1 MNRKYRLKAG
11 LIMTNNI
18 WGKGIYSNIINSYM
32 KAPSSPKIKGTLL
45 AIDENKVKL
54 DVGNGKAMDLVLN
67 KFLNA
72 KVGDTVTIKKSDI
85 VNAKMGSINTTTE
98 EPSAEITQ
106 GKYEYIL
113 SSLGMP
119 AKEGNIEAAKILDHH
134 GVNVTKENI
143 VSFLAAKEQLSSLS
157 EKLDYDKVIQLKDK
171 DIDFEKESLQKV
183 LQELEGVKVEKKP
196 FSLLRFLGLKK
207 DMTTEEAEKIAHDLY
222 GSKMGKDVTDIIKA
236 LDKAGV
242 KITRESID
250 HVDRLFH
257 KLHNI
262 QGIEDTT
269 IIDSV
274 KNKIEPSIDALYKL
288 KNAITKGAIRLE
300 EKLGEMV
307 SKAYNA
313 YGSAGNMVTEEDLKR
328 LEGDIEARLME
339 MGVKVTEEIISTAKD
354 VVARGLDLTKENLE
368 RIVAIKGSILELNT
382 NLDYEKTAILMA
394 GGIDMEKIHVVHLAN
409 MVADIADSQTMDI
422 SLGLDKLGIL
432 QLIEKLDM
440 MTIALHHKL
449 GLENTLEGLNITQ
462 GMMDGEISLE
472 QWLSQLQGLED
483 SKETAGNIKMEDVTR
498 ILENRSAENAIEAEA
513 KAAIYLRANAE
524 RLGSL
529 MEEGYSKELIHALI
543 QVDKP
548 LNLSN
553 VQALLMEKRM
563 LDRVAE
569 NLTNEKI
576 ESILDG
582 GNKVEKL
589 SLNQLERL
597 LTSSSKANEQPS
609 EEKTVQD
616 ALKNAAAIEEA
627 VDKAKGL
634 VDTLKQITPERR
646 DSIISLLMKNAMPL
660 TLKEVQKLS
669 FFLNNERQIGHEL
682 EAILS
687 IIENNKN
694 EEIAQL
700 AARLRTGIHKMTSD
714 MKEGK
719 PFGERPYEEFSQIL
733 RALESKSA
741 HLSGGERSS
750 LQKSGERL
758 LDSLELQVHLNRQ
771 DTLLQLPLMMGDQLK
786 NLQMYVMRDKKGSKK
801 IDPKNMSVLLN
812 FDTNN
817 MGNIN
822 IYMAV
827 NYSNIVMKIGLN
839 HTEDK
844 ELIENYTKDLE
855 KYLEDLGYSLKDL
868 SFRIDEDTHILSMH
882 REIEGNHQSLKKLL
896 DIKI

>member
-1 MNRKYRLKAG
+1 MDRKYRWKAG

-67 KFLNA
+67 KFLDA
-72 KVGDTVTIKKSDI
+72 KVGDVVTINKGDI
-85 VNAKMGSINTTTE
+85 VDSKLVSSNTSTE
-98 EPSAEITQ
+98 KSSTEGTQ

-119 AKEGNIEAAKILDHH
+119 VKEGSIEAAKTLDHH
-134 GVNVTKENI
+134 GVNITKENI
-143 VSFLAAKEQLSSLS
+143 ASFMSAKEQLSSLS
-157 EKLDYDKVIQLKDK
+157 EKLDYDTVIQLKDK

-183 LQELEGVKVEKKP
+183 LQELEGVKAEKKP

-207 DMTTEEAEKIAHDLY
+207 DMTTEEAEKIAHNLY

-250 HVDRLFH
+250 HVDRLFN

-274 KNKIEPSIDALYKL
+274 KNKIEPSIDTLYKL

-307 SKAYNA
+307 SKAYGA
-313 YGSAGNMVTEEDLKR
+313 YGSAGNMVTEGDLRK
-328 LEGDIEARLME
+328 LEGDIEARLVG
-339 MGVKVTEEIISTAKD
+339 MGVKVTEEVISTAKD
-354 VVARGLDLTKENLE
+354 VIARGLDLTKENLE

-394 GGIDMEKIHVVHLAN
+394 NGIDVEKIDVVQLAN
-409 MVADIADSQTMDI
+409 MVEDIAGSQNMDI
-422 SLGLDKLGIL
+422 SLGLDKLNIL

-449 GLENTLEGLNITQ
+449 GLENTLESLNITQ
-462 GMMDGEISLE
+462 SMMDGDINLE
-472 QWLSQLQGLED
+472 QWLSQLQGLEEF
-483 SKETAGNIKMEDVTR
+483 KEVAGNIKVEDVAH
-498 ILENRSAENAIEAEA
+498 ILENLSAENTIETEA
-513 KAAIYLRANAE
+513 KAAIYLRSNAE

-529 MEEGYSKELIHALI
+529 MEEGYSKEIIHALI
-543 QVDKP
+543 QSDTP
-548 LNLSN
+548 LNIAN
-553 VQALLMEKRM
+553 VQTLLMEKRV
-563 LDRVAE
+563 LERVAE
-569 NLTNEKI
+569 NLTNDRI
-576 ESILDG
+576 QGILDA

-589 SLNQLERL
+589 QLNQLERL
-597 LTSSSKANEQPS
+597 LSSSSKANEQS
-609 EEKTVQD
+609 KDEKAMQD
-616 ALKNAAAIEEA
+616 ASKNPAAIEET

-669 FFLNNERQIGHEL
+669 FFLNNEKQIGQEL
-682 EAILS
+682 EEMLS
-687 IIENNKN
+687 VIENNKN
-694 EEIAQL
+694 KEIVQL
-700 AARLRTGIHKMTSD
+700 ADRLRAGIHKMTAD
-714 MKEGK
+714 MKDGK
-719 PFGERPYEEFSQIL
+719 ALGERPYDEFSRIL
-733 RALESKSA
+733 RDLQSKSSY
-741 HLSGGERSS
+741 LSSGERSS

-827 NYSNIVMKIGLN
+827 NYSNIVMKVGLN
-839 HTEDK
+839 DRSDK
-844 ELIENYTKDLE
+844 ELIENYTRDLE
-855 KYLEDLGYSLKDL
+855 QYLEDLGYNLKDL
-868 SFRIDEDTHILSMH
+868 SFRIDEDTHILSMNQ
-882 REIEGNHQSLKKLL
+882 EIEGNHQSLKKLL

>member
-1 MNRKYRLKAG
+1 
-11 LIMTNNI
+11 
-18 WGKGIYSNIINSYM
+18 M

-98 EPSAEITQ
+98 ESSAEITQ

-113 SSLGMP
+113 SSLGMS

-313 YGSAGNMVTEEDLKR
+313 YGPAGNMVTEEDLKR

-394 GGIDMEKIHVVHLAN
+394 GGIDMEKIHVVQLAN

-422 SLGLDKLGIL
+422 SLGLDKLGIF

-483 SKETAGNIKMEDVTR
+483 SKETAGNINMEDVTR
-498 ILENRSAENAIEAEA
+498 ILENRSTENAIEAEA

-714 MKEGK
+714 MKEAK

-733 RALESKSA
+733 RALESKSD